1 MQTKDFNTLVSEQ
14 IAAVQG
20 GASSLVDTTIGS
32 ILRAVVEAYSAVAM
46 WLQGMIL
53 NLLIITRASTASGA
67 DLDSWMADYGV
78 ERIAA
83 GFATAQVTFS
93 RFTASQQAVIY
104 TGTIVQT
111 SDSSQQYT
119 VTADKNNANYD
130 VDLDGYIIAADI
142 QSIQVPVVAVTAGA
156 AANVAI
162 GGINTIGQPIPYVD
176 SVTNEAAVTNGE
188 NEESDVE
195 FRSRFINYISSLSK
209 ATKSAIGYAVSSYQT
224 GITYKLFENQ
234 QYDGTERLGYF
245 FAVVDDGTG
254 TPSSE
259 LIDTISNRIEA
270 VRGFTIN
277 FSVFA
282 PVIQYA
288 NISMTITTASGYT
301 HAAIVTIVDAALT
314 NYVNSLGLGNDLNYT
329 SLAGVAYGA
338 SPAVTNVSSVMLNSG
353 TADINIDGKKTI
365 KAGTISVA

>member
-20 GASSLVDTTIGS
+20 GASVLVDTTIGS
-32 ILRAVVEAYSAVAM
+32 ILRAIVEAYSAVAM

-53 NLLIITRASTASGA
+53 NLLIITRASTSSGA

-83 GFATAQVTFS
+83 GYATTQVTFS

-111 SDSSQQYT
+111 SDSTQQYT
-119 VTADKNNANYD
+119 VTADTNNANYD
-130 VDLDGYIIAADI
+130 VDLDGYVIEADI
-142 QSIQVPVVAVTAGA
+142 QSVQVPVVAVNAGSG
-156 AANVAI
+156 ANVAI

-176 SVTNEAAVTNGE
+176 TVTNAAAVTNGE
-188 NEESDVE
+188 DAETDSE
-195 FRSRFINYISSLSK
+195 FRSRFINYIASLSK
-209 ATKSAIGYAVSSYQT
+209 ATKSAIGYSISSFQS
-224 GITYKLFENQ
+224 GITYTLFENQ

-254 TPSSE
+254 SPSSE
-259 LIDTISNRIEA
+259 LIASLANRIEA

-282 PVIQYA
+282 PSITTA
-288 NISMTITTASGYT
+288 NISMTITTATGYT
-301 HAAIVTIVDAALT
+301 HSTIVAIVVTALT

-329 SLAGVAYGA
+329 SIAGVAYAA
-338 SPAVTNVSSVMLNSG
+338 SPAVTNVSSVLLNGG
-353 TADINIDGKKTI
+353 TADINIDGKQTI